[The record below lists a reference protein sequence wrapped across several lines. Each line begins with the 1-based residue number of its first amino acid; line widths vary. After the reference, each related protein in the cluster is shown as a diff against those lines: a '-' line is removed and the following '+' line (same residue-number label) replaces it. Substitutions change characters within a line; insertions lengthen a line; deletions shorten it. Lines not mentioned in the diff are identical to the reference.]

1 VFLTMRCTA
10 EPGPA
15 KPQDGVMT
23 MAAETDP
30 TRAASTQAQGHKV
43 EAAAGERLHYQG
55 MEFAIRA
62 SAESTGGAF
71 SIVEEFYPLDTPL
84 HIHHSHDELFYVLEG
99 EHVFTVGGTELQA
112 GPGDVVFAPRGV
124 AHAHRRVVPRTGRI
138 LEMFS
143 PAGFEA
149 FFRDLAEADRNGQFG
164 VEDLRRIA
172 AKFGVTFLV

>member
-1 VFLTMRCTA
+1 MGL
-10 EPGPA
+10 
-15 KPQDGVMT
+15 MT
-23 MAAETDP
+23 MAAEADP
-30 TRAASTQAQGHKV
+30 RRAAGTQSRGHKV
-43 EAAAGERLHYQG
+43 EAAGGERLHYQG

-71 SIVEEFYPLDTPL
+71 SIVEELYPLDTPL

-99 EHVFTVGGTELQA
+99 EHVFTVGRTELQA
-112 GPGDVVFAPRGV
+112 GPGDVVFGPRGV
-124 AHAHRRVVPRTGRI
+124 PHAHRRVVPRTGRI

-164 VEDLRRIA
+164 VDDLRRIG